1 VTQRPLVSIVTPTL
15 NQGRFIEQT
24 LRSLETQTYR
34 NFEHIVVDGE
44 STDETLDILRRHEG
58 GYPMRWTSE
67 PDAGMYDAINKG
79 MSRASGDILAYL
91 NSDDLYF
98 PWTLEVIVSEFNR
111 HPDADFVFG
120 DALAI
125 NDETG
130 QQDVYWMPPFDLAD
144 IRTTGLLTQPA
155 VFWRKA
161 VLDEEGPFD
170 TSLRYVA
177 DCEFWMRAGARKR
190 FHKVDEF
197 LAIERRHGAT
207 LRESTDGAVWA
218 ELVSVRAR
226 YQRPSTWGHRR
237 LALRRRIWFRLFWLR
252 LTIQSILPSRARRSH
267 WSRFLGAGHSRISL
281 GRVLLMLLPS
291 VGRGQPSRVMAPSR
305 YWLEPR
311 PHD

>member
-1 VTQRPLVSIVTPTL
+1 VTRLPLISIVTPTL

-24 LRSLETQTYR
+24 LRSIERQTYR
-34 NFEHIVVDGE
+34 NFEHIVVDGG

-58 GYPMRWTSE
+58 GYPMRWTSQ

-79 MSRASGDILAYL
+79 MAEASGDILAYL

-98 PWTLEVIVSEFNR
+98 PWTLEIIVAQFKQ

-125 NDETG
+125 DDETG
-130 QQDVYWMPPFDLAD
+130 QQDVYWMPPFDLED
-144 IRTTGLLTQPA
+144 IRGMGFLAQPA
-155 VFWRKA
+155 VFWRRS

-177 DCEFWMRAGARKR
+177 DCDFWMRAGSRQR
-190 FHKVDEF
+190 FHKANEF
-197 LAIERRHGAT
+197 LAVERKHAGT
-207 LRESTDGAVWA
+207 LRESTDGAAWA
-218 ELVSVRAR
+218 ELATVRAR
-226 YQRPSTWGHRR
+226 YQGPSTWGRRR

-252 LTIQSILPSRARRSH
+252 LLTQSITPARWRLKP
-267 WSRFLGAGHSRISL
+267 WSRFLGAGQSRISRS
-281 GRVLLMLLPS
+281 RVFLMLLPS
-291 VGRGQPSRVMAPSR
+291 VGRGQPGRVLTPSR

-311 PHD
+311 SNE